1 MNVSHRLDFYDEAD
15 TKRKTQSSWQVQE
28 KGRLGG
34 LILVK
39 RLISTISAPIRL
51 RPEFHPI
58 VHKLSSLHGN
68 YMKNLD
74 QCTDKAIAPPRKKVD
89 EVTLIY
95 VPLFIGGK
103 HRGASM
109 GPAAVKVAELP
120 EKITSLGFK
129 IAREV
134 ELSQPP
140 STCWFDRI
148 AGGPKCVPEITALS
162 EELAQIV
169 EDAMD
174 KGTIPVTIG
183 GDHSLAIGSI
193 TGVSRYYRKNAE
205 KFGLVWFDAHGDINT
220 PDTTYSGNVHGM
232 PLAVSLG
239 KGDERLL
246 EVGGFS
252 PKVEGK
258 RTVLIGVRD
267 IDPPERSLIKELGI
281 HAFSMRDLDHMGMT
295 KMAQRTIDILG
306 KDISGIHLSFD
317 IDVMD
322 PEIAPGVS
330 TAAPGGM
337 AYREAHLAL
346 CLLAETGLVR
356 SIDFVELNP
365 AQDVRNKT
373 AELTVDLVK
382 TALGYTILPDRYD
395 D

>member
-1 MNVSHRLDFYDEAD
+1 ML
-15 TKRKTQSSWQVQE
+15 KKTLRNGKFFSTHQQLHEKFSKWKQPGIMQE
-28 KGRLGG
+28 QKTRQEQ
-34 LILVK
+34 K
-39 RLISTISAPIRL
+39 MSANA
-51 RPEFHPI
+51 PE
-58 VHKLSSLHGN
+58 L
-68 YMKNLD
+68 
-74 QCTDKAIAPPRKKVD
+74 KKID

-95 VPLFIGGK
+95 VPVFIGGK

-109 GPAAVKVAELP
+109 GPAAMKVAELP

-134 ELSQPP
+134 EMSQPP

-148 AGGPKCVPEITALS
+148 QGGPRCVPEITDMS

-174 KGTIPVTIG
+174 RGTIPVTIG
-183 GDHSLAIGSI
+183 GDHCLAIGSI
-193 TGVSRYYRKNAE
+193 TGASKHYRKNNQ

-239 KGDERLL
+239 KGDPRLL
-246 EVGGFS
+246 NIGGFT
-252 PKVEGK
+252 PKVEGS

-267 IDPPERSLIKELGI
+267 IDPPERELIKELGI

-295 KMAQRTIDILG
+295 RLSNLAVELLG
-306 KDISGIHLSFD
+306 SDISGIHLSFD
-317 IDVMD
+317 IDVLD

-330 TAAPGGM
+330 THAPGGM
-337 AYREAHLAL
+337 SFREAHLAL
-346 CLLAETGLVR
+346 CILAETGLVR

-365 AQDVRNKT
+365 AQDIRNKT
-373 AELTVDLVK
+373 AELTADLVK
-382 TALGYTILPDRYD
+382 TALGHTILPDKHS
-395 D
+395 